1 MFEDIE
7 LYKSNKGTATGT
19 MNGKVVSLS
28 DDQTYPFKATWI
40 HRDNLN
46 GMLRFFGT
54 VEDLESPGRTS
65 LIGLELTPESTLS
78 GTYSIGVNPESAS
91 SDTDS
96 IGATPVTLRL
106 DYMTFIQD
114 TGVTTDYDGIKGWVE
129 LISAYP
135 AKPISGKLWFK
146 TIRRGGREYEVE
158 LDFNITDFKT

>member
-65 LIGLELTPESTLS
+65 LIGLELTPESTPS
-78 GTYSIGVNPESAS
+78 G
-91 SDTDS
+91 TDS